1 MIIKHD
7 NIIYCK
13 DISVIG
19 GVETFVYEMVKKY
32 HNLDIAVVYK
42 TAHPNQLQ
50 RLEEYCPTYQHIN
63 QDIEC
68 KVAIINYDVTI
79 IPYITEKIWK
89 ENAAEDEGIY
99 QVVHGDYENPAY
111 KWKPP
116 TDDRIKAYIG
126 VTKHVQESF
135 KRITKNQN
143 VLQHYN
149 PLTIDKQPLLLFS
162 ATRLS
167 PIKRK
172 R

>member
-13 DISVIG
+13 DISIIG
-19 GVETFVYEMVKKY
+19 GVETWVYELIKKY
-32 HNLDIAVVYK
+32 HDLDIAVVYK
-42 TAHPNQLQ
+42 TAHPNQIA
-50 RLEEYCPTYQHIN
+50 RLEEYCPVYKHTN
-63 QDIEC
+63 QDIDC
-68 KVAIINYDVTI
+68 KVAIINYDVSI

-89 ENAAEDEGIY
+89 QNAAENEGIY
-99 QVVHGDYENPAY
+99 QTVHGDYENKAY
-111 KWKPP
+111 TWKPP

-126 VTKHVQESF
+126 VTKHIVDSF
-135 KRITKNQN
+135 KRITDNKN
-143 VLQHYN
+143 VILGYN
-149 PLTIDKQPLLLFS
+149 PLTIDKHPLILIS